1 MPPRGTR
8 GAYRK
13 EDRIKLPSELQKE
26 LVEKAA
32 ARYGN
37 CQELAKALDI
47 PKSSVH
53 YYLIGRLTL
62 PKSLLERML
71 EIAHDDDLAARVTN
85 SSVAMDRMWS
95 IEYAKGIYRDMCKEK
110 LRLPTRGE
118 LEQDHELRRKAA
130 AIVSYVLA
138 EGSVWMNKEVWGEH
152 AVNITFAEH
161 EKDLYGHFRALCNE
175 VFRYDIGPPQKPGN
189 GAKAIRGFIYSRFVA
204 EWLIQQGVPVG
215 DKAETGSNLPDW
227 VMESNDLLTW
237 TSALQPLCDGEGC
250 VSVSPKGIFREFT
263 LAQSRHT
270 DLDLDPLPMRRESV
284 TNSRTLYLAYLR
296 SSVVFGM
303 PVLDYCSVLARSGLM
318 DDAMILFKRLGF
330 RPKFG
335 MVSMYLKGDGLW
347 SCKWQISISRKDRR
361 KLLEYRLVRQ
371 DLKRYALVLAT
382 G

>member
-1 MPPRGTR
+1 MPPGGTR

-118 LEQDHELRRKAA
+118 LEQGHELRRKAA

-161 EKDLYGHFRALCNE
+161 EKNLCNHFRALCNE

-189 GAKAIRGFIYSRFVA
+189 DAKAIRGFIYSRFVA
-204 EWLIQQGVPVG
+204 EWLMQQGVPVG

-227 VMESNDLLTW
+227 VMKSNDLLTW
-237 TSALQPLCDGEGC
+237 TSALQPLCDGEGS
-250 VSVSPKGIFREFT
+250 VSVSPEGTFREFT

-270 DLDLDPLPMRRESV
+270 DLNLDLLPMRREWM
-284 TNSRTLYLAYLR
+284 TNFRKLNLTTLR
-296 SSVVFGM
+296 NSIVFDM
-303 PVLDYCSVLARSGLM
+303 PVLDYCSALARSGLL
-318 DDAMILFKRLGF
+318 DDAIILFKKLGF
-330 RPKFG
+330 KPKLG
-335 MVSMYLKGDGLW
+335 ITCMYLKDDGRW
-347 SCKWQISISRKDRR
+347 SCTWRIGISRVDHQ
-361 KLLEYRLVRQ
+361 KLLEHNLVKQ
-371 DLKRYALVLAT
+371 NLKRYALVLARS
-382 G
+382 